1 MTSRPTL
8 SRRHFLR
15 LSTTLAAGIYAAPAF
30 VRAQAQQGKL
40 RLAVIGSQGK
50 GSENINQLTKV
61 GFEIVA
67 LCDVDSKR
75 LDAGKAQV
83 EKITGATFNGKTY
96 NDYRKLYDDA
106 SAFDAV
112 VVSTP
117 DHHHFP
123 ATIRALKAKKHVYC
137 EKPLVHTIGEVRK
150 IYAAAKEAG
159 VATQMGNQGNA
170 SEDLRVTTEWIK
182 SGAIGKGHRSAFLV
196 QSADL
201 ATGHH
206 LAERSRSDSRWARL
220 GSLARACGGSSVLQ
234 GLPSF

>member
-1 MTSRPTL
+1 MTSRSNL

-15 LSTTLAAGIYAAPAF
+15 LSTTLAAGIYAAPVI

-40 RLAVIGSQGK
+40 RLAVIGAQGK
-50 GSENINQLTKV
+50 GGDNIGQLTKV
-61 GFEIVA
+61 GFEVVA
-67 LCDVDSKR
+67 LCDVDKSR

-83 EKITGATFNGKTY
+83 EKITGGTFSGKTHT
-96 NDYRKLYDDA
+96 DYRNLYDDT
-106 SAFDAV
+106 SAYDAV

-123 ATIRALKAKKHVYC
+123 ATIRALQAKKHVYC
-137 EKPLVHTIGEVRK
+137 EKPLVHTIGEARK

-182 SGAIGKGHRSAFLV
+182 SGAIGKVTEVHSWSNRPI
-196 QSADL
+196 
-201 ATGHH
+201 
-206 LAERSRSDSRWARL
+206 WP
-220 GSLARACGGSSVLQ
+220 Q
-234 GLPSF
+234 GITW